1 MGILFNKIKIVPNS
15 HGTPTPTPTGGTVSP
30 TPTPSATPTPT
41 PTPSPTPNEF
51 GIITENGVY
60 IFSDENG
67 NTLIPE

>member
-41 PTPSPTPNEF
+41 PTPSAVVTNDMLL
-51 GIITENGVY
+51 ENGEY
-60 IFSDENG
+60 LLQEN
-67 NTLIPE
+67 NSKIIL

>member
-1 MGILFNKIKIVPNS
+1 MGILFNKVKIVPNS
-15 HGTPTPTPTGGTVSP
+15 HVTPTPTPTGGTVSP